1 MEKIIM
7 AEEIMKTAKQD
18 INSAEDELRIA
29 AELIKK
35 LKMAGENTTELEAQ
49 YRKSD
54 ARLKKFKRA
63 FT

>member
-1 MEKIIM
+1 M